1 MFNSTQGNAVLMM
14 ISNVL
19 QVTTVAYVDVDVPP
33 KVWRKKPVNISCDT
47 FQMAC
52 HGDIAVQMFCLIGS
66 SVNAT
71 AWQGA

>member
-19 QVTTVAYVDVDVPP
+19 QVTMVHCGVDVPQ
-33 KVWRKKPVNISCDT
+33 KVWRKKPKNISCDT
-47 FQMAC
+47 FQMAH
-52 HGDIAVQMFCLIGS
+52 HGNIAVQMFCLIGS